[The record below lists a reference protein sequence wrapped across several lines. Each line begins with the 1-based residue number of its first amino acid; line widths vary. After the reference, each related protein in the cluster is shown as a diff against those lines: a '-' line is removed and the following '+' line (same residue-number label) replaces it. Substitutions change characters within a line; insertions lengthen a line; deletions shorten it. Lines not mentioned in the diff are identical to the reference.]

1 MMDDG
6 ILLAKYG
13 VNNVHLFGD
22 INVIQHDLSRERIV
36 KTGGYE
42 MQINRHG
49 NILIIFFS
57 LSSKLS
63 ICIVI
68 WTVIAHQPMWR
79 NGNACDS

>member
-1 MMDDG
+1 MGLKWIENMEKRLISMMDDG

-49 NILIIFFS
+49 NILIIFFIIFQYVVYI
-57 LSSKLS
+57 L
-63 ICIVI
+63 
-68 WTVIAHQPMWR
+68 
-79 NGNACDS
+79 